1 MRLVSPDVL
10 EDEMTIEDP
19 VALTRPWTVRIRYR
33 RVTDLGR
40 MTNDDCTEND
50 LNPVVDGQL
59 TVTPSPSQ

>member
-50 LNPVVDGQL
+50 RNPVVDGKL
-59 TVTPSPSQ
+59 TVTPPQ